1 MATGLLVAL
10 GLVGVGYAVGL
21 ARQLTPHIQ
30 VSSEQRLAWWL
41 EARHLDNGVGGYWQS
56 TSVSL
61 VSDDRVQIRL
71 VDIGYRLHPQMLVK
85 GVREDYAG
93 WYDTID
99 NTADFV
105 LLAPGDGEFAGF
117 TDRAAV
123 IATFGQ
129 PTRTYHFEQY
139 TILVWPHENLLTE
152 LVPYPS

>member
-1 MATGLLVAL
+1 
-10 GLVGVGYAVGL
+10 
-21 ARQLTPHIQ
+21 

-41 EARHLDNGVGGYWQS
+41 EGHHLDNGVGGYWQS

-61 VSDDRVQIRL
+61 VGDGKVQIRL
-71 VDIGYRLHPQMLVK
+71 VDIGYRLHPQKLVK

-93 WYDTID
+93 WYDTTE

-105 LLAPGDGEFAGF
+105 VLAPGDGEFAAF

>member
-1 MATGLLVAL
+1 M
-10 GLVGVGYAVGL
+10 
-21 ARQLTPHIQ
+21 
-30 VSSEQRLAWWL
+30 SWSEQRLAWWL
-41 EARHLDNGVGGYWQS
+41 EGHHLDNGVGGYWQS

-61 VSDDRVQIRL
+61 LSDGKVQIRL

-93 WYDTID
+93 WYDTTD

-105 LLAPGDGEFAGF
+105 VLAPGDGEFAPF
-117 TDRAAV
+117 TDQAP
-123 IATFGQ
+123 ILATFGR

-152 LVPYPS
+152 LAPYPS